1 MERIPVE
8 DASGLQGW
16 ADRVLKPGQPGEVAE
31 CLAQA
36 AKAGIPVTVSGA
48 GTGVTGGRVPQ
59 GGWLLSLERFDRLEV
74 SGGGARCGA
83 GVLLKDL
90 QAAAARTGQF
100 YAPDP
105 TEWAASVGGTIST
118 NASGSRSFY
127 YGSTRRHVRALTV
140 AFTNGTVRHLTRGEL
155 VDFPFTSLPAPR
167 TRKQTSGYYLRNPLE
182 WVDLIIGSEGTLG
195 VVLEAELALLPVP
208 VHLLAGAIFFPS
220 ETAGLTAVEQ
230 WREIPQLRMLEWMDR
245 ESLRLLRLRYP
256 EIPAAAQALVL
267 VEQMLDGLPGDPVEE
282 WVERLEAGKAL
293 EDSWFGE
300 SLQDRERFRVLRHA
314 LPEIVNDRVRQ
325 AGFQKMSTDFAV
337 PLEANAEM
345 MEYYRR
351 RLDEEFPA
359 QAVIFGHIGDAHVHV
374 NLLPR
379 TQQDVDRG
387 RTLIEEFARKALALR
402 GTVSAEHGL
411 GKKKAWMLALEFT
424 PEQIEAMREVKRRLD
439 PSWILGRETL
449 LSCH

>member
-1 MERIPVE
+1 
-8 DASGLQGW
+8 
-16 ADRVLKPGQPGEVAE
+16 
-31 CLAQA
+31 
-36 AKAGIPVTVSGA
+36 
-48 GTGVTGGRVPQ
+48 
-59 GGWLLSLERFDRLEV
+59 
-74 SGGGARCGA
+74 
-83 GVLLKDL
+83 
-90 QAAAARTGQF
+90 
-100 YAPDP
+100 
-105 TEWAASVGGTIST
+105 
-118 NASGSRSFY
+118 
-127 YGSTRRHVRALTV
+127 
-140 AFTNGTVRHLTRGEL
+140 
-155 VDFPFTSLPAPR
+155 
-167 TRKQTSGYYLRNPLE
+167 
-182 WVDLIIGSEGTLG
+182 
-195 VVLEAELALLPVP
+195 
-208 VHLLAGAIFFPS
+208 
-220 ETAGLTAVEQ
+220 
-230 WREIPQLRMLEWMDR
+230 
-245 ESLRLLRLRYP
+245 
-256 EIPAAAQALVL
+256 
-267 VEQMLDGLPGDPVEE
+267 
-282 WVERLEAGKAL
+282 
-293 EDSWFGE
+293 
-300 SLQDRERFRVLRHA
+300 VLRHA